1 MKQIDINAYFM
12 MSLDEKDK
20 ESMTN
25 DFFKN
30 ESVTFLEYFDY
41 LLNGGFDML
50 EHQLL
55 VHMRLKKWP
64 KFSDDDVVC
73 SILPK
78 SEIDRIN
85 KRKNKDYYIANGYC
99 AITILKQIFT
109 KELYNN
115 VSRLSSVYYQTYFQ
129 ILKAIMLDTDQL
141 KNLYNNERMNDNKY
155 PVTVNR
161 SIHAM
166 ELHNVLRQ
174 AAYGNISFH
183 SFADFEVSASI
194 AVIRQIIELRIRR
207 AFGILAYYDERNSN
221 IQPLKM
227 SKVFEILKRYTDIS
241 FPNKL
246 CYIER
251 IYQWSNLY
259 IHSGEGDWAWIIYFL
274 EKYLRTLSF
283 GTQKAN
289 GDWNFHNGITVS
301 KETLEKIQNDIG
313 ALNPEFQLLKCVP
326 ECEIN

>member
-1 MKQIDINAYFM
+1 MKKIEINDYLL
-12 MSLDEKDK
+12 MSCDETDK
-20 ESMTN
+20 TRIVNE
-25 DFFKN
+25 FFKSK
-30 ESVTFLEYFDY
+30 SVTFIEYFEF
-41 LLNGGFDML
+41 LLNGGFDEL
-50 EHQLL
+50 ENQLL
-55 VHMRLKKWP
+55 SHMGLKNWP
-64 KFSDDDVVC
+64 RITDDDVVC

-78 SEIDRIN
+78 SEIERIN

-109 KELYNN
+109 KNLYDS
-115 VSRLSSVYYQTYFQ
+115 VSRLSSVHYQTYFQ
-129 ILKAIMLDTDQL
+129 ILNAIMCDIDQL
-141 KNLYNNERMNDNKY
+141 KNLYNIEIMNDNKY
-155 PVTVNR
+155 FATVNR
-161 SIHAM
+161 PIHAM

-183 SFADFEVSASI
+183 SFADFEISASI

-207 AFGILAYYDERNSN
+207 AFGVLAYYDEHNSN
-221 IQPLKM
+221 IHPLKM

-259 IHSGEGDWAWIIYFL
+259 VHSGKCDWAWIIYFL
-274 EKYLRTLSF
+274 ERYLRTLSF

-289 GDWNFHNGITVS
+289 GNWSYCNGITVS

-313 ALNPEFQLLKCVP
+313 DLNPEFKLLKCDP